1 MTGHCTLVV
10 VRLAPISLLC
20 LAFAACSSR
29 IDVERF
35 PSARLFT
42 EDPRLA
48 TPSQLPQVELQL
60 IDTGSNSA
68 LEAFLFRGGRWFTSR
83 DLTFPAVLV
92 QHPRGML
99 LIDTGLG
106 PEIDQQFEDDMPW
119 LLKPLMGYEKGTSA
133 HAALR
138 QADLDPNSVKH
149 ILLTHLHWD
158 HAGGLESFPQA
169 EVWFPQAGLEQATA
183 LADDEAAYFKS
194 QFDAETI
201 RWRFH
206 EFPDGPYENFTSS
219 FDFFGDGSVV
229 LVPMPGHTSASL
241 GVFVNLRNGERYLF
255 SGDTTWSLEGF
266 QRPSHKFWFSSWLV
280 DHDRAQLELPIVQV
294 FHLMQRYPQLHV
306 VPSHDANAQQQLPH
320 LSAQN
325 KSSERAD

>member
-1 MTGHCTLVV
+1 MTGHCNLSAVRPTLF
-10 VRLAPISLLC
+10 SLLC
-20 LAFAACSSR
+20 LFSLSCSSR
-29 IDVERF
+29 IDVEQF
-35 PSARLFT
+35 PAARHFT

-48 TPSQLPQVELQL
+48 TPSLLPQVELQL
-60 IDTGSNSA
+60 IGTGFNST

-83 DLTFPAVLV
+83 GLTFPAVLV
-92 QHPRGML
+92 QHPRGLL

-106 PEIDQQFEDDMPW
+106 AEIDQQFEDDMPW
-119 LLKPLMGYEKGTSA
+119 LLKPLMSYEKGTDA
-133 HAALR
+133 HTALGDAGLNPR
-138 QADLDPNSVKH
+138 SVKH

-169 EVWFPQAGLEQATA
+169 EVWFPQAGLEEAMA
-183 LADDEAAYFKS
+183 LADDEAAYFRS
-194 QFDAETI
+194 QFDDETI

-206 EFPDGPYENFTSS
+206 EFPDGPYENFSSS

-241 GVFVNLRNGERYLF
+241 GVFVNLSSGERYLF

-266 QRPSHKFWFSSWLV
+266 QRPSHKFWLSSWLV
-280 DHDRAQLELPIVQV
+280 DQDRQLMELPIVQV

-306 VPSHDANAQQQLPH
+306 VPSHDANAQRHLPH
-320 LSAQN
+320 LNAQGRTL
-325 KSSERAD
+325 KRTD